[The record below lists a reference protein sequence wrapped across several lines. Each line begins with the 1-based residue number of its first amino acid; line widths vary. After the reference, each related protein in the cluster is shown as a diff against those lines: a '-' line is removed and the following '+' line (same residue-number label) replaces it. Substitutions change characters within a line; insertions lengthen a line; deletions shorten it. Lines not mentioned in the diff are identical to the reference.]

1 MKQLNIRCLDAV
13 DSVLISKT
21 LILIKRCDRIN
32 GELLSLI
39 NKSLITSLI
48 IIFNEKTNK
57 IQYKY
62 DINQKNNKNF
72 QYKKNF

>member
-57 IQYKY
+57 IQY